1 MQKHTKIVHHNI
13 LYVIYL
19 AGFNFG
25 GCMHMPEDGSEGLI
39 IFTLDMDDFMVVYL
53 SFQCILQCA
62 STKEAYNV
70 LIPST
75 LIR

>member
-1 MQKHTKIVHHNI
+1 
-13 LYVIYL
+13 
-19 AGFNFG
+19 
-25 GCMHMPEDGSEGLI
+25 MPEDGSEGLI